1 MTVLINFNPDI
12 QERYFT
18 ILFSLLV
25 QIPSLIGF
33 LAKEKINIPTIN
45 CTCHFF
51 GNPEHSCCNSLNFH
65 GKKMLNEENAFLD
78 AIPNNFF
85 LTHTTLLSTLEGSNQ
100 SPLYE
105 SAIDFKIFPGI
116 IYFSKYVLL

>member
-1 MTVLINFNPDI
+1 M
-12 QERYFT
+12 
-18 ILFSLLV
+18 
-25 QIPSLIGF
+25 
-33 LAKEKINIPTIN
+33 
-45 CTCHFF
+45 
-51 GNPEHSCCNSLNFH
+51 
-65 GKKMLNEENAFLD
+65 KKLMLNEENAFLD